1 MHDDYLWDR
10 SGGPDPEIVELERAL
25 AAFRHRGTTPAF
37 PHPESHR
44 RPAAAAPWRYPLTT
58 GLIAAS
64 LIAAIGA
71 RLFGIR
77 PHSAAW
83 DVAVLDGRPT
93 IARQPVHARGTWS
106 VGQWLVTDASS
117 RAEIAV
123 AGIGSVEVAPNSR
136 VRLLSARAEDNRIE
150 LERGEVRATIFAPPR
165 QFAVEASSGT
175 AIDLGCRYTLQIG
188 EDGAGLLH
196 VESGWVAYAYAGRES
211 FVPADASAQTR
222 PGFGPG
228 TPYFDD
234 ADAQLREALP
244 RVDFGAPTAGDRASA
259 LQTVLDTARRKDA
272 ITLWHLLPRLRPEE
286 RARVF
291 DRLAQLVPP
300 DAGITRDGVIRGDRA
315 MLEAWWDQL
324 DLQPLSWWRVWERPW
339 PK

>member
-1 MHDDYLWDR
+1 
-10 SGGPDPEIVELERAL
+10 
-25 AAFRHRGTTPAF
+25 
-37 PHPESHR
+37 
-44 RPAAAAPWRYPLTT
+44 
-58 GLIAAS
+58 LIAA
-64 LIAAIGA
+64 LGA
-71 RLFGIR
+71 LLFGIR